1 MINWL
6 SNKIDYKK
14 ESASP
19 PPQELWKFIL
29 WSCGGTWK
37 FIFLGAAASTLA
49 GSFEMITTIALGWV
63 VDAAQVAGDRTF
75 FFNINKLLLFFCVLI
90 FIFFIKQQISYHLF
104 LSFSILKKTLIPSI
118 IDEKTNVEINVYAK
132 NGIAIT

>member
-1 MINWL
+1 MGTAVWWIHTNDCKMINWL

-63 VDAAQVAGDRTF
+63 VDCLLYTSDAA
-75 FFNINKLLLFFCVLI
+75 
-90 FIFFIKQQISYHLF
+90 
-104 LSFSILKKTLIPSI
+104 
-118 IDEKTNVEINVYAK
+118 DE
-132 NGIAIT
+132 

>member
-37 FIFLGAAASTLA
+37 FIFLGAAASTLD
-49 GSFEMITTIALGWV
+49 GSLEMITTIALGWV
-63 VDAAQVAGDRTF
+63 VDAAQVADNRTF
-75 FFNINKLLLFFCVLI
+75 FFNVMP
-90 FIFFIKQQISYHLF
+90 YF
-104 LSFSILKKTLIPSI
+104 LPSFRHQW
-118 IDEKTNVEINVYAK
+118 
-132 NGIAIT
+132 

>member
-1 MINWL
+1 MINWI

-63 VDAAQVAGDRTF
+63 VDAAQVADDRNF
-75 FFNINKLLLFFCVLI
+75 FFNINCFNSHRQRNFLI
-90 FIFFIKQQISYHLF
+90 IL
-104 LSFSILKKTLIPSI
+104 ILKAPSLLRCC
-118 IDEKTNVEINVYAK
+118 ES
-132 NGIAIT
+132 

>member
-1 MINWL
+1 MISWL

-19 PPQELWKFIL
+19 PPQELWKFIV

-63 VDAAQVAGDRTF
+63 VDAAQVADDRCNGGKSKGDSP
-75 FFNINKLLLFFCVLI
+75 NQQQNKPPNAN
-90 FIFFIKQQISYHLF
+90 S
-104 LSFSILKKTLIPSI
+104 
-118 IDEKTNVEINVYAK
+118 
-132 NGIAIT
+132 